1 MLEIVQEILIAEQK
15 AEDVARTAREHASA
29 LRSDAEKDIQDQLVK
44 ARNDA
49 GGLVQKRLKDARAK
63 QELQYRAAVEQT
75 NSVTATFPEDHRDAV
90 DDLISEIAL
99 FICEP
104 EFLRE

>member
-1 MLEIVQEILIAEQK
+1 MLEIVQEILQAEQK
-15 AEDVARTAREHASA
+15 AEDVARTARERASA
-29 LRSDAEKDIQDQLVK
+29 LRSEAEKDVQEQLAK

-49 GGLVQKRLKDARAK
+49 AVLVQQRLADARAK
-63 QELQYRAAVEQT
+63 QEKQYRAVVEQT
-75 NSVTATFPEDHRDAV
+75 DLVTATFPEDHRDAV
-90 DDLISEIAL
+90 DDLISKIVL

>member
-1 MLEIVQEILIAEQK
+1 MLEIVQEILQAEQK
-15 AEDVARTAREHASA
+15 AEDVARAARERAST
-29 LRSDAEKDIQDQLVK
+29 LRSDAEKNVQEQLTK

-49 GGLVQKRLKDARAK
+49 AGLVQQRLTDARAE
-63 QELQYRAAVEQT
+63 QERQYRAVVEQT

-90 DDLISEIAL
+90 DDLISKIVL